1 MEWLYPETTKNFTQ
15 LPLQYRVRCSYCGLS
30 LIGQLEGQGTQTV
43 SQRMRHST
51 VTLTLVLLLVLLLLL
66 LLHIISSSWMFQSMD
81 LQLQVTILQQLQ
93 AMIEL
98 IDYLYSPKYM
108 SV

>member
-1 MEWLYPETTKNFTQ
+1 
-15 LPLQYRVRCSYCGLS
+15 
-30 LIGQLEGQGTQTV
+30 
-43 SQRMRHST
+43 
-51 VTLTLVLLLVLLLLL
+51 
-66 LLHIISSSWMFQSMD
+66 MFQSMD
-81 LQLQVTILQQLQ
+81 LQLQVTILQQLK